1 MEFLKEAKNNFIQ
14 SEIWMLTFG
23 AAFQRANVYKS
34 DLTNEQIAQKGYFK
48 TMTIGFIESVILG
61 QYISG
66 EISDEEH
73 IDNIKSISR
82 YSSNFEEI
90 FQNGGINFGVAQ
102 KILNLYLK
110 YKWTLGEIQTP
121 PHFPVDRI
129 IQLKLNE
136 YVKLEGI
143 NKIPLEPWTQFED
156 EAHYLKVINLG
167 RELISKS
174 SDFKGY
180 KLAELELKLFQRR

>member
-73 IDNIKSISR
+73 INNIKSISR

-102 KILNLYLK
+102 KKNSFSVIPGQWNYVFFHRILIDKIKRHTTLY
-110 YKWTLGEIQTP
+110 TG
-121 PHFPVDRI
+121 
-129 IQLKLNE
+129 
-136 YVKLEGI
+136 LE
-143 NKIPLEPWTQFED
+143 
-156 EAHYLKVINLG
+156 
-167 RELISKS
+167 
-174 SDFKGY
+174 
-180 KLAELELKLFQRR
+180 

>member
-23 AAFQRANVYKS
+23 AAFQRANIYKS
-34 DLTNEQIAQKGYFK
+34 NLTKEQIAQKGYFK
-48 TMTIGFIESVILG
+48 TMTIGLIESVIVG

-66 EISDEEH
+66 EVTDEQH

-82 YSSNFEEI
+82 YSTNFEEI
-90 FQNGGINFGVAQ
+90 FQNGGINFGIAQ

-129 IQLKLNE
+129 IQIKLNE
-136 YVKLEGI
+136 FIKREGL
-143 NKIPLEPWTQFED
+143 NKISLEAWTQFED

-180 KLAELELKLFQRR
+180 KLAELELELFQRR